1 MHSFENRIRHIFRYV
16 AEFGIQKMPIHL
28 LGRAPTESE
37 KQKYKALVHFG
48 FRLGQ
53 KKIVEEILNLQKINA
68 EVRDKIKEANKIK
81 NKEMKQMLSWTA
93 SQLEFDIQ
101 ILRHFADF
109 IVWQI
114 IGGHHFK
121 ARALYSGN
129 RSRPDLLN
137 TNLESVLLSVEQFHL
152 MNRASF
158 ALITDLTSFVDV
170 GDIIWMG
177 YDSFKIVEVKT
188 GPKQERVTRLVN
200 KILDFDYTIVNEDL
214 EGITSSMMD
223 QAKRTIAQLQ
233 KGRAATSFIN
243 TERGDDPFTG
253 DKRKVFETSASQDR
267 YFKQLV
273 ELLDSAIK
281 VGESA
286 GFVEGIIKI
295 GVYQPHKIPKGLD
308 FSRSSY
314 VTAGNTILTNY
325 ITQIFVPI
333 REPLFFKPIGK
344 EHIFNLLFEKLTVI
358 IAIDLDK
365 LIEFFNQGGL
375 KATWLS
381 RKESFQYK
389 EKKKTKHRPFF
400 FNDQVIQ
407 LQSGEVTLVL
417 GDQFLVRL
425 TYDNLLPSALRQ
437 TYLELRLEGNDASN
451 DSLQ

>member
-1 MHSFENRIRHIFRYV
+1 MQSFENRVRDIFRYV
-16 AEFGIQKMPIHL
+16 AEFGIQRMPIHL
-28 LGRAPTESE
+28 LGRMPTEPE
-37 KQKYKALVHFG
+37 KQKYKALVNFG

-53 KKIVEEILNLQKINA
+53 NKIVEEIINLQNINA
-68 EVRDKIKEANKIK
+68 EIRGKIKEANKAK
-81 NKEMKQMLSWTA
+81 DKELKEKLSWTA

-152 MNRASF
+152 MNPASF

-170 GDIIWMG
+170 GDIIWV
-177 YDSFKIVEVKT
+177 DDESFKIVEVKT
-188 GPKQERVTRLVN
+188 GSKQEQVTRLVN
-200 KILDFDYTIVNEDL
+200 KIFDLKHTIVKDDL
-214 EGITSSMMD
+214 EGITPSMMD
-223 QAKRTIAQLQ
+223 QAKRTIDQLM
-233 KGRAATSFIN
+233 KGSAATSFLN
-243 TERGDDPFTG
+243 TEKGKDPFTG
-253 DKRKVFETSASQDR
+253 DQRKVFETGAIQER
-267 YFKQLV
+267 YFKQLRD
-273 ELLDSAIK
+273 LLDTALK
-281 VGESA
+281 DGDAA
-286 GFVEGIIKI
+286 GSVEDIIKI
-295 GVYQPHKIPKGLD
+295 GVYQPHKVPTGLD

-314 VTAGNTILTNY
+314 VIVDRTILTNY

-344 EHIFNLLFEKLTVI
+344 EHIFNLLFRKLTVI

-365 LIEFFNQGGL
+365 LIEFFNHGGL
-375 KATWLS
+375 KASWLS
-381 RKESFQYK
+381 RKESFRYK

-407 LQSGEVTLVL
+407 LQSGDLTLVL
-417 GDQFLVRL
+417 GDQFLIRL
-425 TYDNLLPSALRQ
+425 TYDNLTPSALRQ
-437 TYLELRLEGNDASN
+437 TYLEIRPDENVEETK
-451 DSLQ
+451 